1 MEQRSIK
8 LAPSILAA
16 DFARLGEQVKEAER
30 AGADRIHVDVMD
42 GHFVPNLSMGA
53 QVVQALRR
61 ITRLQLET
69 HLMITD
75 PDFYFEQFVEAGSDS
90 FLVHW
95 EGNNNLHRTVHR
107 IKELG
112 KRAGVA
118 INPATP
124 AAMLEEILPAVDIV
138 LVMTVNPGF
147 GHQHFISSTLPKI
160 QQVHRMMK
168 RMEVKAELEVDG
180 GIDATTA
187 PLAAAAGADVFV
199 AGSSI
204 FGHDAGVTAGMEKL
218 RASMLSS
225 GPNLLPGF
233 VHEHA
238 FKDTLGA

>member
-1 MEQRSIK
+1 MEQGSIK

-75 PDFYFEQFVEAGSDS
+75 PDFYFEEFIEAGSDS

-124 AAMLEEILPAVDIV
+124 AAMLEEILPALDIV

-147 GHQHFISSTLPKI
+147 GHQQFIRSTLPKI
-160 QQVHRMMK
+160 EQVRRMIL

-180 GIDATTA
+180 GIDAATA
-187 PLAAAAGADVFV
+187 PLAAAAGAEVFV

-218 RASMLSS
+218 RLSLLSS

-238 FKDTLGA
+238 FSDTLQS